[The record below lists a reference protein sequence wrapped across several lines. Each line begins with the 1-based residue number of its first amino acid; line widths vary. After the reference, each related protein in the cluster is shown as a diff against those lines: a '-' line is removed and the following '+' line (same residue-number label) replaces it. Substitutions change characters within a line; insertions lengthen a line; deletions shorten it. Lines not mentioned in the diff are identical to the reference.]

1 MKKLIYDMVEAIE
14 KKYFKVDNYNKFLRY
29 NEFIY
34 ADPAEIKYFLNPDED
49 PRVDKAIDEA
59 LNYISVQF
67 HISGFKGIH
76 DGHKYVNILHHEKR
90 INNIHPSATNIEI
103 IYSYFNDCPL
113 YDVDFEIGQEIK
125 PGDGSFMTSDN
136 VFDCLYDRFNENNP
150 ILTVVSKP
158 YWALVF
164 FPYLESVKKKM
175 YRFVDVVSS
184 ETGITYRV
192 LAFDS
197 DESVFDSTRPRMDFD
212 YYDDCDYCESDY
224 DDDFFF
230 NE

>member
-1 MKKLIYDMVEAIE
+1 MKQLIYDMVEAIE

-34 ADPAEIKYFLNPDED
+34 ADPAEIKYFLNPNGD

-59 LNYISVQF
+59 LNYMSIQF
-67 HISGFKGIH
+67 HMSNFKGIH
-76 DGHKYVNILHHEKR
+76 DGSRYINLPHHKNQIK
-90 INNIHPSATNIEI
+90 NIHPSATNIEI
-103 IYSYFNDCPL
+103 IYRYFNGYPL
-113 YDVDFEIGQEIK
+113 YENDFEIGQEIK

-136 VFDCLYDRFNENNP
+136 IFDNHTDRYNENNP
-150 ILTVVSKP
+150 VLPVVSKP

-164 FPYLESVKKKM
+164 FPYIDKEKKKM
-175 YRFVDVVSS
+175 YRFVDVISS

-197 DESVFDSTRPRMDFD
+197 DESVFNSHRTPIETFWDDIDD
-212 YYDDCDYCESDY
+212 YYDPNEDV
-224 DDDFFF
+224 DFFY
-230 NE
+230 E